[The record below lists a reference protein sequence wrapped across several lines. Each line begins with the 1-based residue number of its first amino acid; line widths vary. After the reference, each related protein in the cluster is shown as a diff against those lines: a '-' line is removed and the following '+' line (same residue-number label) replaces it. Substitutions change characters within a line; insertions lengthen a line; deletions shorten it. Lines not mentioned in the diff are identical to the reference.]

1 MTSILFYITHAK
13 SYYILQFKIKNIY
26 LKNKKYFYDFLFVK
40 LYLFVL
46 DLVFKMSDLTN
57 KSSSESENER
67 RLRVRQEF
75 LKLDKDRSGYL
86 EVNEL
91 KQWLYSLAK
100 GVEIRLSDED
110 VAKLIETIDK
120 ENKGKVSMENFVKLL

>member
-46 DLVFKMSDLTN
+46 DLVFKMSDLIGEL
-57 KSSSESENER
+57 K
-67 RLRVRQEF
+67 EF
-75 LKLDKDRSGYL
+75 LIKAFGDVQFQIDIACQSLISKKKNKGIDCKVLEDRYIH
-86 EVNEL
+86 
-91 KQWLYSLAK
+91 KK
-100 GVEIRLSDED
+100 KCMTK
-110 VAKLIETIDK
+110 KLIFT
-120 ENKGKVSMENFVKLL
+120 